1 MGKEVPRAR
10 QNRTRGR
17 FYDYYAPSG
26 SLLVTKPAE
35 RYEVTLTRIHRP
47 RPTMQANHTMA
58 TRTV

>member
-1 MGKEVPRAR
+1 MGKEMPRAR

-17 FYDYYAPSG
+17 FYDYYALSG
-26 SLLVTKPAE
+26 SLRQRQAL
-35 RYEVTLTRIHRP
+35 TLTRIHRP